1 MSQSAK
7 STLKLSVLSLA
18 IISSIPTVYA
28 ATKSPDSESDK
39 SSHDVI
45 TVYATGNERDSFEA
59 PMMVTVINNKSA
71 QSQTAG
77 NANDLIRKIPGI
89 NIAGTNRANGQD
101 VSLRGYGP
109 QGVLTLI
116 DGIRQ
121 GTDTGHING
130 TFLDPALIKQV
141 EVVRGPSAL
150 LYGSGALGGVIA
162 YQTVD
167 AADLLQTGQ
176 DHGFR
181 VFARGATGDHSMGF
195 GGATFGKTESLDGLF
210 AFSTRDAGNIRHS
223 NGLTA
228 DNDEFISNLIAKGSW
243 KIDENQSL
251 SSQLR
256 YYRNEANQPKNPQT
270 LIGKNDRPNSWADRT
285 TTQRDAQL
293 SYQLNPSEYDW
304 LNAKADL
311 YYSDVTIDVR
321 TKEKGFEGREQK
333 TYGVKLENRSRLWT
347 DSPLAHQFTYGGET
361 YQQKQTPNGN
371 TELFPDADIR
381 FFSGWVQ
388 DEITLRDL
396 PISIIA
402 GTRYDNYKGTNS
414 KYKDVSADK
423 WSSKGAISITPTDW
437 SMLFT
442 SYAQA
447 FRAPTMKEMYNDSRH
462 YSMGPGMNNDWI
474 PNPNL
479 RPESNTTWES
489 GFGLRFGSLL
499 AENDELKF
507 KASYFDTKAKDYIKL
522 ELINPLK
529 KKSGEIVKLP
539 SGDPIYLN
547 TTSTNVPSAKI
558 WGWDISMNYESNL
571 FSWELAY
578 NRTEGKDEKS
588 GYSLN
593 NLSPD
598 TITSILD
605 IPIAQTGFSVGWVS
619 QFTNHTDFKGKDDK
633 GNDPKQ
639 QAGYGIN
646 DFYVSYQGEGML
658 KGVTTTA
665 VLGNAFDKEYYS
677 PQGTPQDGRNA
688 KLLVSYQW

>member
-1 MSQSAK
+1 MSQSTK
-7 STLKLSVLSLA
+7 STLKLSALSLA

-39 SSHDVI
+39 SSRDVI

-59 PMMVTVINNKSA
+59 PMMVTVINNKSP

-77 NANDLIRKIPGI
+77 NANDLIRKVPGI

-101 VSLRGYGP
+101 ISLRGYGP

-141 EVVRGPSAL
+141 EIVRGPSAL

-167 AADLLQTGQ
+167 AADLLQAGQ
-176 DHGFR
+176 DYGFR
-181 VFARGATGDHSMGF
+181 VFARGATGDHSTGF
-195 GGATFGKTESLDGLF
+195 GGATFSKTESLDGLF

-228 DNDEFISNLIAKGSW
+228 DNDEFISNLIAKGRW

-256 YYRNEANQPKNPQT
+256 YYRNEANQPKNPQKLT
-270 LIGKNDRPNSWADRT
+270 GKNQEPDSWTDRT

-293 SYQLNPSEYDW
+293 SYQLNPKEYDW

-311 YYSDVTIDVR
+311 YYSDVTIDAR
-321 TKEKGFEGREQK
+321 TKEKGFEGRKQK

-361 YQQKQTPNGN
+361 YQQKQTPGGN
-371 TELFPDADIR
+371 TDSFPDADIR
-381 FFSGWVQ
+381 FYSGWVQ

-396 PISIIA
+396 PVSIIA
-402 GTRYDNYKGTNS
+402 GTRYNNYKGTNS

-447 FRAPTMKEMYNDSRH
+447 FRAPTMKEMYNDSKH

-489 GFGLRFGSLL
+489 GFGLRFDNLL

-529 KKSGEIVKLP
+529 KKSGEIVKSP

-547 TTSTNVPSAKI
+547 TTSANVPSAKI

-588 GYSLN
+588 GDSLN
-593 NLSPD
+593 NLNPD

-605 IPIAQTGFSVGWVS
+605 IPIAQTGFSVGWIG
-619 QFTNHTDFKGKDDK
+619 QFTKHTDFKGQT
-633 GNDPKQ
+633 KQ

-677 PQGTPQDGRNA
+677 PQGVPQDGRNA

>member
-1 MSQSAK
+1 MSQSAR

-18 IISSIPTVYA
+18 IISSLSTTYA
-28 ATKSPDSESDK
+28 ATKSPDSNNDR
-39 SSHDVI
+39 SSRDVI

-77 NANDLIRKIPGI
+77 NASDLIRKIPGI

-109 QGVLTLI
+109 KGVLTLI

-150 LYGSGALGGVIA
+150 LYGSGALGGVVA

-167 AADLLQTGQ
+167 ATDLLQAGQ
-176 DHGFR
+176 NHGFR
-181 VFARGATGDHSMGF
+181 VFARGATGDHSLGF
-195 GGATFGKTESLDGLF
+195 GGATFGKTDSLDGLF
-210 AFSTRDAGNIRHS
+210 AFSTRDAGNIRHGG
-223 NGLTA
+223 GLTA

-243 KIDENQSL
+243 KVDENQSL

-270 LIGKNDRPNSWADRT
+270 LIGKNEKSNSWTDRT

-293 SYQLNPSEYDW
+293 SYQLNPTKYDW
-304 LNAKADL
+304 LNARADL
-311 YYSDVTIDVR
+311 YYSDVTIDAR
-321 TKEKGFEGREQK
+321 TQEKGFEGRKQK
-333 TYGVKLENRSRLWT
+333 TYGVKLENRSRMWT
-347 DSPLAHQFTYGGET
+347 DSPLAHQLTYGGET
-361 YQQKQTPNGN
+361 YQQKQTPGGN
-371 TELFPDADIR
+371 TDSFPDADIR
-381 FFSGWVQ
+381 FSSGWVQ

-402 GTRYDNYKGTNS
+402 GTRYNNYKGTNS
-414 KYKDVSADK
+414 KYRDVSADK

-442 SYAQA
+442 SYSQA
-447 FRAPTMKEMYNDSRH
+447 FRAPTMGEMYNDSMH
-462 YSMGPGMNNDWI
+462 YPGNFWI
-474 PNPNL
+474 SNPNL
-479 RPESNTTWES
+479 RPESNETWES
-489 GFGLRFGSLL
+489 GFGLRFDNLL
-499 AENDELKF
+499 ADNDELKF
-507 KASYFDTKAKDYIKL
+507 KASYFDTKAKDYIKSDV
-522 ELINPLK
+522 INPYQKYGRTLYK
-529 KKSGEIVKLP
+529 
-539 SGDPIYLN
+539 N
-547 TTSTNVPSAKI
+547 TTSVNVPRVKI
-558 WGWDISMNYESNL
+558 WGWDVSMNYESNL

-588 GYSLN
+588 GESLD

-598 TITSILD
+598 TITSTLD
-605 IPIAQTGFSVGWVS
+605 IPVAQTGFSVGWIG
-619 QFTNHTDFKGKDDK
+619 QFTKHTDFKGQY
-633 GNDPKQ
+633 KQ
-639 QAGYGIN
+639 QAGYSIN
-646 DFYVSYQGEGML
+646 DFYISYQGEGML

>member
-1 MSQSAK
+1 MSQSTK
-7 STLKLSVLSLA
+7 STLKLSALSLA

-39 SSHDVI
+39 SSRDVI

-59 PMMVTVINNKSA
+59 PMMVTVINNKSP

-77 NANDLIRKIPGI
+77 NANDLIRKVPGI

-101 VSLRGYGP
+101 ISLRGYGP

-141 EVVRGPSAL
+141 EIVRGPSAL

-167 AADLLQTGQ
+167 AADLLQAGQ
-176 DHGFR
+176 DYGFR
-181 VFARGATGDHSMGF
+181 VFARGATGDHSTGF
-195 GGATFGKTESLDGLF
+195 GGATFSKTESLDGLF

-228 DNDEFISNLIAKGSW
+228 DNDEFISNLIAKGRW

-256 YYRNEANQPKNPQT
+256 YYRNEANQPKNPQKLT
-270 LIGKNDRPNSWADRT
+270 GKNQEHDSWTDRT

-293 SYQLNPSEYDW
+293 SYQLNPKEYDW

-311 YYSDVTIDVR
+311 YYSDVTIDAR
-321 TKEKGFEGREQK
+321 TKEKGFEGRKQK

-361 YQQKQTPNGN
+361 YQQKQTPGGN
-371 TELFPDADIR
+371 TDSFPDADIR
-381 FFSGWVQ
+381 FYSGWVQ

-396 PISIIA
+396 PVSIIA
-402 GTRYDNYKGTNS
+402 GTRYNNYKGTNS

-447 FRAPTMKEMYNDSRH
+447 FRAPTMKEMYNDSKH

-489 GFGLRFGSLL
+489 GFGLRFDNLL

-529 KKSGEIVKLP
+529 KKSGEIVKSP

-547 TTSTNVPSAKI
+547 TTSANVPSAKI

-588 GYSLN
+588 GDSLN
-593 NLSPD
+593 NLNPD

-605 IPIAQTGFSVGWVS
+605 IPIAQTGFSVGWIG
-619 QFTNHTDFKGKDDK
+619 QFTKHTDFKGQT
-633 GNDPKQ
+633 KQ

-677 PQGTPQDGRNA
+677 PQGVPQDGRNA

>member
-1 MSQSAK
+1 MSQSAR
-7 STLKLSVLSLA
+7 STLKLSALSLA
-18 IISSIPTVYA
+18 IISSISATHA
-28 ATKSPDSESDK
+28 ATKSPDSDSDK
-39 SSHDVI
+39 SSRDVI

-59 PMMVTVINNKSA
+59 PMMVTVINNQSP

-89 NIAGTNRANGQD
+89 SIAGTNRANGQD
-101 VSLRGYGP
+101 ISLRGYGP
-109 QGVLTLI
+109 KGVLTLI

-167 AADLLQTGQ
+167 AADLLQAGQ

-181 VFARGATGDHSMGF
+181 VFARGATSDHSMGF
-195 GGATFGKTESLDGLF
+195 GGATFAKSESLDGVF
-210 AFSTRDAGNIRHS
+210 AFSTRDSGNIRH
-223 NGLTA
+223 GGGVVA
-228 DNDEFISNLIAKGSW
+228 DNDEFISNLMAKGSW
-243 KIDENQSL
+243 KIDDSQSL

-270 LIGKNDRPNSWADRT
+270 LTGKNKDPNTWTDRT

-293 SYQLNPSEYDW
+293 SYQLNPAGYDW
-304 LNAKADL
+304 LNAKTDL
-311 YYSDVTIDVR
+311 YYSDITIDAR
-321 TKEKGFEGREQK
+321 TKKKGFEGRKQK
-333 TYGVKLENRSRLWT
+333 TYGIKLENRSRLWT

-361 YQQKQTPNGN
+361 YKQKQTPDGN
-371 TELFPDADIR
+371 TDSFPDANIR
-381 FFSGWVQ
+381 FYSGWLQ

-396 PISIIA
+396 PVSIIA

-414 KYKDVSADK
+414 KYEAVSADK

-447 FRAPTMKEMYNDSRH
+447 FRAPTMGEMYNDSMH
-462 YSMGPGMNNDWI
+462 YPGNFWI

-479 RPESNTTWES
+479 RPETNETWES
-489 GFGLRFGSLL
+489 GFGLRFDNLL
-499 AENDELKF
+499 ADNDELKF
-507 KASYFDTKAKDYIKL
+507 KASYFDTKAKDYIKSDV
-522 ELINPLK
+522 INPYK
-529 KKSGEIVKLP
+529 IEPNRIG
-539 SGDPIYLN
+539 YRN
-547 TTSTNVPSAKI
+547 TISVNIPRAKI

-571 FSWELAY
+571 FSWDLAY
-578 NRTEGKDEKS
+578 NRTEGKDEQS
-588 GYSLN
+588 GESLD
-593 NLSPD
+593 NLNPD

-605 IPIAQTGFSVGWVS
+605 IPVAQTGFSVGWIG
-619 QFTNHTDFKGKDDK
+619 QFTKHTDFKGQS
-633 GNDPKQ
+633 KQ
-639 QAGYGIN
+639 QAGYGVN

>member
-1 MSQSAK
+1 MSQFAR
-7 STLKLSVLSLA
+7 STLKLSALSLT
-18 IISSIPTVYA
+18 IISSIPAVYA
-28 ATKSPDSESDK
+28 ATKSPDSDNDK
-39 SSHDVI
+39 SSRDVI

-59 PMMVTVINNKSA
+59 PMIVTVINNKSP
-71 QSQTAG
+71 QSQTAS
-77 NANDLIRKIPGI
+77 NAGDLIKKIPGI

-167 AADLLQTGQ
+167 AADLLQAGQ

-195 GGATFGKTESLDGLF
+195 GGATFAKSESLDGVF
-210 AFSTRDAGNIRHS
+210 AFSTRDSGNIRH
-223 NGLTA
+223 GGGVVG
-228 DNDEFISNLIAKGSW
+228 DNDEFISNLMAKGSW
-243 KIDENQSL
+243 KIDDNQSL

-270 LIGKNDRPNSWADRT
+270 LTGKNKDPSTWTDRT

-293 SYQLNPSEYDW
+293 SYQLNPAEYDW
-304 LNAKADL
+304 LNAKTDL
-311 YYSDVTIDVR
+311 YYSDITIDAR
-321 TKEKGFEGREQK
+321 TKKKGFEGRKQK
-333 TYGVKLENRSRLWT
+333 TYGIKLENRSRLWT
-347 DSPLAHQFTYGGET
+347 NSPLAHQFTYGGET
-361 YQQKQTPNGN
+361 YKQKQTPSGN

-381 FFSGWVQ
+381 FYSGWLQ

-396 PISIIA
+396 PVSIIA

-447 FRAPTMKEMYNDSRH
+447 FRAPTMKEMYSDSMH
-462 YSMGPGMNNDWI
+462 YPGNFWI
-474 PNPNL
+474 PNQNL
-479 RPESNTTWES
+479 RPESNETWES
-489 GFGLRFGSLL
+489 GFGLRFDNLL
-499 AENDELKF
+499 ADNDELKF
-507 KASYFDTKAKDYIKL
+507 KASYFDTKAKNYIKL

-529 KKSGEIVKLP
+529 TESGEIVKSK
-539 SGDPIYLN
+539 SGNPIYLN

-578 NRTEGKDEKS
+578 NRTKGKDEQS
-588 GYSLN
+588 GESLD
-593 NLSPD
+593 NLNPD

-605 IPIAQTGFSVGWVS
+605 IPVAQTGFSIGWIG
-619 QFTNHTDFKGKDDK
+619 QFTKHTDFKGQT
-633 GNDPKQ
+633 KQ
-639 QAGYGIN
+639 QAGYGVN

>member
-1 MSQSAK
+1 MSQSAR
-7 STLKLSVLSLA
+7 SILKLSALSLA
-18 IISSIPTVYA
+18 IISSISA
-28 ATKSPDSESDK
+28 AHAAIKSPDSDSDK
-39 SSHDVI
+39 SSRDVI

-59 PMMVTVINNKSA
+59 PMMVTVIKSQSP

-77 NANDLIRKIPGI
+77 NANDLIRRIPGI

-109 QGVLTLI
+109 KGVLTLI

-167 AADLLQTGQ
+167 AADLLQAGQ

-195 GGATFGKTESLDGLF
+195 GGATFAKSESLDGVF
-210 AFSTRDAGNIRHS
+210 AFSTRDSGNIRH
-223 NGLTA
+223 GGGVVG
-228 DNDEFISNLIAKGSW
+228 DNDEFISNLMAKGSW
-243 KIDENQSL
+243 KIDDNQSL

-270 LIGKNDRPNSWADRT
+270 LTGKNKDPNTWTDRT

-293 SYQLNPSEYDW
+293 SYQLNPAEYDW
-304 LNAKADL
+304 LNAKTDL
-311 YYSDVTIDVR
+311 YYSDITIDAR
-321 TKEKGFEGREQK
+321 TKKKGFEGRKQK
-333 TYGVKLENRSRLWT
+333 TYGIKLENRSRLWT

-361 YQQKQTPNGN
+361 YKQKQAPEGN
-371 TELFPDADIR
+371 TDSFPDANIR
-381 FFSGWVQ
+381 FYSGWLQ

-396 PISIIA
+396 PVSIIA

-414 KYKDVSADK
+414 KDEAVSADK

-447 FRAPTMKEMYNDSRH
+447 FRAPTMGEMYNDSMH
-462 YSMGPGMNNDWI
+462 YPGNFWT

-479 RPESNTTWES
+479 RPESNETWES
-489 GFGLRFGSLL
+489 GFGLRFDNLL
-499 AENDELKF
+499 ADNDELKF
-507 KASYFDTKAKDYIKL
+507 KASYFDTKAKDYIK
-522 ELINPLK
+522 
-529 KKSGEIVKLP
+529 SDIVNR
-539 SGDPIYLN
+539 GRN
-547 TTSTNVPSAKI
+547 TTSVNISSAKI
-558 WGWDISMNYESNL
+558 WGWDASINYESNL

-588 GYSLN
+588 GASLD
-593 NLSPD
+593 NLNPD

-605 IPIAQTGFSVGWVS
+605 IPIAQTGFSVGWVG
-619 QFTNHTDFKGKDDK
+619 QFTKHTNFKGKDAR
-633 GNDPKQ
+633 GRDPKQ
-639 QAGYGIN
+639 QAGYGVN
-646 DFYVSYQGEGML
+646 DFYVSYQGEGIL

>member
-1 MSQSAK
+1 MSQSAR

-18 IISSIPTVYA
+18 IISSFSTAYA
-28 ATKSPDSESDK
+28 ATKSSDSDNDK
-39 SSHDVI
+39 SSRDVV
-45 TVYATGNERDSFEA
+45 TVYATGNARDNFEA
-59 PMMVTVINNKSA
+59 PMMVTVINNKSP
-71 QSQTAG
+71 QSQTAN
-77 NANDLIRKIPGI
+77 NAGDLIRKIPGI

-101 VSLRGYGP
+101 ISLRGYGP
-109 QGVLTLI
+109 KGVLTLI

-150 LYGSGALGGVIA
+150 LYGSGALGGVVA

-167 AADLLQTGQ
+167 ATDLLQAGQ
-176 DHGFR
+176 NHGFR

-195 GGATFGKTESLDGLF
+195 GGATFGKTDSLDGLF
-210 AFSTRDAGNIRHS
+210 AFSTRDAGNIRHGG
-223 NGLTA
+223 GLTA

-243 KIDENQSL
+243 KVDENQSL

-270 LIGKNDRPNSWADRT
+270 LIGKNEKSNSWTDRT

-293 SYQLNPSEYDW
+293 SYQLNPTEYDW
-304 LNAKADL
+304 LNARADL
-311 YYSDVTIDVR
+311 YYSDVTIDAR
-321 TKEKGFEGREQK
+321 TQEKGFEGRKQK

-347 DSPLAHQFTYGGET
+347 DSPLAHQLTYGGET
-361 YQQKQTPNGN
+361 YQQKQTPGGN
-371 TELFPDADIR
+371 TDSFPDADIR
-381 FFSGWVQ
+381 FSSGWVQ

-402 GTRYDNYKGTNS
+402 GTRYNNYKGTNS

-442 SYAQA
+442 SYSQA
-447 FRAPTMKEMYNDSRH
+447 FRAPTMGEMYNDSMH
-462 YSMGPGMNNDWI
+462 YPGNFWI
-474 PNPNL
+474 SNPNL
-479 RPESNTTWES
+479 HPESNETWES
-489 GFGLRFGSLL
+489 GFGLRFDNLL
-499 AENDELKF
+499 ADNDELKF
-507 KASYFDTKAKDYIKL
+507 KASYFDTKAKDYIKSDV
-522 ELINPLK
+522 INPYQKYGRTLYK
-529 KKSGEIVKLP
+529 
-539 SGDPIYLN
+539 N
-547 TTSTNVPSAKI
+547 TTSVNVPRAKI
-558 WGWDISMNYESNL
+558 WGWDVSMNYESNL

-588 GYSLN
+588 GESLD

-598 TITSILD
+598 TITSTLD
-605 IPIAQTGFSVGWVS
+605 IPVAQTGFSVGWIG
-619 QFTNHTDFKGKDDK
+619 QFTKHTDFKGQY
-633 GNDPKQ
+633 KQ

-646 DFYVSYQGEGML
+646 DFYISYQGEGML

>member
-1 MSQSAK
+1 MSQSAR
-7 STLKLSVLSLA
+7 STLKLSALSLA
-18 IISSIPTVYA
+18 IISSIPAAYA
-28 ATKSPDSESDK
+28 ATKSLDADSDK
-39 SSHDVI
+39 SSREVI

-59 PMMVTVINNKSA
+59 PMMVTVIKSKSP

-77 NANDLIRKIPGI
+77 NANDLIKKIPGI

-109 QGVLTLI
+109 KGVLTLI

-167 AADLLQTGQ
+167 AANLLQAGQ

-195 GGATFGKTESLDGLF
+195 GGATFEKSESLDGVF
-210 AFSTRDAGNIRHS
+210 AFSTRDSGNIRH
-223 NGLTA
+223 GGGVVA
-228 DNDEFISNLIAKGSW
+228 DNDEFISNLMAKGSW
-243 KIDENQSL
+243 KIDDNQSL

-256 YYRNEANQPKNPQT
+256 YYRNEANQPKNPQSLT
-270 LIGKNDRPNSWADRT
+270 SKNNKPKSWTDRT

-293 SYQLNPSEYDW
+293 SYQLNPAEYDW
-304 LNAKADL
+304 LNAKTDL
-311 YYSDVTIDVR
+311 YYSDITIDAR
-321 TKEKGFEGREQK
+321 TKEKGFEGRKQK

-361 YQQKQTPNGN
+361 YKQKQTPGGN
-371 TELFPDADIR
+371 TDSFPDADIR
-381 FFSGWVQ
+381 FYSGWLQ

-396 PISIIA
+396 PVSIVA

-442 SYAQA
+442 SYSQA
-447 FRAPTMKEMYNDSRH
+447 FRAPTMGEMYSDSMH
-462 YSMGPGMNNDWI
+462 YPGNFWT

-479 RPESNTTWES
+479 RPESNETWES
-489 GFGLRFGSLL
+489 GFGLRFNDLL
-499 AENDELKF
+499 ADNDELEF
-507 KASYFDTKAKDYIKL
+507 KASYFDTKAKDYIKSDVV
-522 ELINPLK
+522 NR
-529 KKSGEIVKLP
+529 GR
-539 SGDPIYLN
+539 N
-547 TTSTNVPSAKI
+547 TISVNISSAKI
-558 WGWDISMNYESNL
+558 WGWDASINYESNL

-588 GYSLN
+588 GGSLD
-593 NLSPD
+593 NLSPE
-598 TITSILD
+598 TITSILE
-605 IPIAQTGFSVGWVS
+605 IPIAQTGFSVGWVG
-619 QFTNHTDFKGKDDK
+619 QFTKHTDFKGKDAR
-633 GNDPKQ
+633 GRDPKQ
-639 QAGYGIN
+639 QAGYGVN

-677 PQGTPQDGRNA
+677 PHGTPQDGRNA